1 MRKQNATLAPK
12 VSLYHETRY
21 PSKENPDFFPVTVQF
36 YFDRNRVFAST
47 GIILSKDDFETVTK
61 GSPRTN
67 ELKAIKADLE
77 KMILKAN
84 AIIEGL
90 KDRFTLQKA
99 KKLFL
104 ETSYQGDKNSVYTGF
119 ESYIADLERNGQIKT
134 SDSYKNAKKSLQ
146 AFEPDLFYSQITP
159 EFLESYEYWLTVTK
173 GKSITTLGIYL
184 RNLRTILNR
193 ALDAELI
200 TNKNY
205 PFGKG
210 KFIIPTG
217 RNVKKALTIEHIRAI
232 KDFFTVPGS
241 PGDKAKDFFLFSYLS
256 NGINFKD
263 IARLKNENLKGDQ
276 IHFVRAKTIRTR
288 RDYTPIK
295 TSLRAET
302 LEIIEKWR
310 NPDRSPQAYLFPI
323 LTKEMTAKQET
334 RRIQDFVKKT
344 NLKLDEIGKALK
356 LPLKLTSYVARHSFA
371 TIAINKAGA
380 PIEYISEALGHSTL
394 NTTRNYIDSFEDKRI
409 KQITDSLL

>member
-1 MRKQNATLAPK
+1 MKKPK
-12 VSLYHETRY
+12 ASLYHETRR
-21 PSKENPDFFPVTVQF
+21 PLQEHPGAFPVAVQL
-36 YFDRNRVFAST
+36 YFDRKRVFVST
-47 GIILSKDDFETVTK
+47 GIVLTPADFESVTK
-61 GSPRTN
+61 GNPRTN
-67 ELKAIKADLE
+67 ELKGIKSQLEEQIFRANSIIDDL
-77 KMILKAN
+77 KGKFSLP
-84 AIIEGL
+84 
-90 KDRFTLQKA
+90 KA

-104 ETSYQGDKNSVYTGF
+104 DTDYQTDKNSVYTAF
-119 ESYIADLERNGQIKT
+119 DAYTRELDANGQIKT

-146 AFEPDLFYSQITP
+146 SFEPVLFFSQITP
-159 EFLESYEYWLTVTK
+159 EFLEAYEDWLIFEK

-193 ALDAELI
+193 ALAADLVSQ
-200 TNKNY
+200 KNY

-210 KFIIPTG
+210 KYIIPTG
-217 RNVKKALTIEHIRAI
+217 RNIKKALTIDHIRAI
-232 KDFFTVPGS
+232 KDYFTVPGS
-241 PGDKAKDFFLFSYLS
+241 PSDRAKDFFLFSYLS

-263 IARLKNENLKGDQ
+263 IARLRNENIKGDQ
-276 IHFVRAKTIRTR
+276 IHFVRAKTMRTR

-302 LEIIEKWR
+302 IQIIEKWR
-310 NPDRSPQAYLFPI
+310 DSDRSPKAYLFPI
-323 LTKEMTAKQET
+323 LSKGLTPKQET

-344 NLKLDEIGKALK
+344 NVKLQTIGEALN
-356 LPLKLTSYVARHSFA
+356 LPLKLTTYVARHSFA

>member
-1 MRKQNATLAPK
+1 MKKPKISLFHDTRRPLQDLPGVYPVFIQIYFEGKRTL
-12 VSLYHETRY
+12 
-21 PSKENPDFFPVTVQF
+21 
-36 YFDRNRVFAST
+36 AST
-47 GIILSKDDFETVTK
+47 GKALTPGDFELVTK
-61 GSPRTN
+61 GSPRTF
-67 ELKAIKADLE
+67 ELKGIKDELE
-77 KMILKAN
+77 SQTFKATS
-84 AIIEGL
+84 IIEEL
-90 KDRFTLQKA
+90 KGKFSFARA

-104 ETSYQGDKNSVYTGF
+104 DTTYQTDKNSVYTGF
-119 ESYIADLERNGQIKT
+119 ETYIKELETNGQINT
-134 SDSYKNAKKSLQ
+134 SVTYQNAKKSLQ
-146 AFEPDLFYSQITP
+146 AFEPVLTYSQITP
-159 EFLESYEYWLTVTK
+159 EFLDRFEDWLISEN

-193 ALDAELI
+193 ALSAELI
-200 TNKNY
+200 SQKSY

-210 KFIIPTG
+210 KYIIPTG
-217 RNVKKALTIEHIRAI
+217 RNVKKALTIDHIRAI
-232 KDFFTVPGS
+232 RDFFTVPGS
-241 PGDKAKDFFLFSYLS
+241 PSDRAKDFFLFSYLS

-263 IARLKNENLKGDQ
+263 IARLKNENIKEDQ

-302 LEIIEKWR
+302 LEIIERWR

-323 LTKEMTAKQET
+323 LTKGLTAKQEASRIHDFT
-334 RRIQDFVKKT
+334 RNT
-344 NLKLDEIGKALK
+344 NDKLKEIGEALK

>member
-1 MRKQNATLAPK
+1 MKKPN
-12 VSLYHETRY
+12 VSLFQDTRR
-21 PSKENPDFFPVTVQF
+21 PLQDQPGVFPVFMQI
-36 YFDRNRVFAST
+36 YFDRKRALAST
-47 GIILSKDDFETVTK
+47 GIALTPEDFELVTK
-61 GSPRTN
+61 GNPRTF
-67 ELKAIKADLE
+67 ELKGIKATLE
-77 KMILKAN
+77 SQIFKATS
-84 AIIEGL
+84 IIEEL
-90 KDRFTLQKA
+90 KGKFSLSRA

-104 ETSYQGDKNSVYTGF
+104 DTTYQTDKNSIFSGF
-119 ESYIADLERNGQIKT
+119 EAYIKELESNGQIKT

-146 AFEPDLFYSQITP
+146 TFEPVLTYSQITP
-159 EFLESYEYWLTVTK
+159 EFLERFEDWLVLEK

-200 TNKNY
+200 SQKSY

-210 KFIIPTG
+210 KYIIPTG
-217 RNVKKALTIEHIRAI
+217 RNVKKALTIDHIRAI
-232 KDFFTVPGS
+232 RDYFTVPGS
-241 PGDKAKDFFLFSYLS
+241 PSDRAKDFFLFSYLS

-263 IARLKNENLKGDQ
+263 IAKLKNENLKGDQ

-310 NPDRSPQAYLFPI
+310 NPDRTPQAFLFPI
-323 LTKEMTAKQET
+323 LSKGLTAKQET

-344 NLKLDEIGKALK
+344 NAKLQDIGKALN
-356 LPLKLTSYVARHSFA
+356 LPIKLTTYVARHSFA

>member
-1 MRKQNATLAPK
+1 MNKPIVTLFYSTRRKLNYAPGA
-12 VSLYHETRY
+12 Y
-21 PSKENPDFFPVTVQF
+21 PISIQF
-36 YFDRNRVFAST
+36 YFDRKRKFVST
-47 GIILSKDDFETVTK
+47 GIVLTPEDFETITK
-61 GSPRTN
+61 GTPRTN
-67 ELKAIKADLE
+67 ELKGIKATLDNHLF
-77 KMILKAN
+77 KAN
-84 AIIEGL
+84 SIIEEL
-90 KDRFTLQKA
+90 KGKFSLTKA

-104 ETSYQGDKNSVYTGF
+104 DTNYSSDKDSVYSLF
-119 ESYIADLERNGQIKT
+119 ESYIRELDTNGQIKT
-134 SDSYKNAKKSLQ
+134 SDGYKNAKHSLQ
-146 AFEPDLFYSQITP
+146 AFEPVLSVSQVTQ
-159 EFLESYEYWLTVTK
+159 EFLERYEYWLTVTK

-193 ALDAELI
+193 AIEAELI
-200 TNKNY
+200 LPKNY

-217 RNVKKALTIEHIRAI
+217 RNVKKALTIDHIREI
-232 KDFFTVPGS
+232 KNFFTVPGS
-241 PGDKAKDFFLFSYLS
+241 PSDKAKDFFLFSYLS

-263 IARLKNENLKGDQ
+263 VGRLKNENLKGDQ

-323 LTKEMTAKQET
+323 LTKGMTAKQET
-334 RRIQDFVKKT
+334 RKIQDFVKNT
-344 NLKLDEIGKALK
+344 NSKLDEIGKALN
-356 LPLKLTSYVARHSFA
+356 LPLKLTTYVARHSFA

>member
-1 MRKQNATLAPK
+1 MKKPK
-12 VSLYHETRY
+12 ISLFHDTRRPLQDLPGVY
-21 PSKENPDFFPVTVQF
+21 PVFIQI
-36 YFDRNRVFAST
+36 YFDGKRALAST
-47 GIILSKDDFETVTK
+47 GKALTPEDFDQVTK
-61 GSPRTN
+61 GNPRTN
-67 ELKAIKADLE
+67 ELKGIKADLE
-77 KMILKAN
+77 KQVYKATS
-84 AIIEGL
+84 IIEELNG
-90 KDRFTLQKA
+90 KFTLSRA

-104 ETSYQGDKNSVYTGF
+104 DSTYLTDKNSVYTGF
-119 ESYIADLERNGQIKT
+119 ESYIKELETNGQIKT
-134 SDSYKNAKKSLQ
+134 SDSYKNAKKKLQ
-146 AFEPDLFYSQITP
+146 AFEPVLHYSQITP
-159 EFLESYEYWLTVTK
+159 EFLNRFEDWLVFEK

-193 ALDAELI
+193 ALSAELI
-200 TNKNY
+200 FQKSY

-210 KFIIPTG
+210 KYIIPTG
-217 RNVKKALTIEHIRAI
+217 RNVKKALTIDHIRAI
-232 KDFFTVPGS
+232 RDFFTVPGS
-241 PGDKAKDFFLFSYLS
+241 QSDRAKDFFLFSYLS

-263 IARLKNENLKGDQ
+263 IARLKNESIKGDQ

-302 LEIIEKWR
+302 LEIIERWR

-323 LTKEMTAKQET
+323 LTKGLTAKQET

-344 NLKLDEIGKALK
+344 NSKLIDIGEALK
-356 LPLKLTSYVARHSFA
+356 LPLRLTTYVARHSFA